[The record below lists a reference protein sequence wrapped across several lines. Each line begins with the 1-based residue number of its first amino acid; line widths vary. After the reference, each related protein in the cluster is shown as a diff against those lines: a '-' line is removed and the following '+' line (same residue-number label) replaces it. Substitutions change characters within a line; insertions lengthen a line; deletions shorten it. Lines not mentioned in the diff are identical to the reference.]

1 MSDEIV
7 SDEIVERSSNI
18 QQVGSCPDYINRFIQ
33 HNMDKLM
40 EIYDQGS
47 TENNGEGCL
56 GFMCN
61 QDDNKMDVMFLNK
74 ESMVSMVTS
83 ESWSNLKLSIPEK
96 KKLFFVKDEGL
107 GAVFLLYI

>member
-1 MSDEIV
+1 MASSTIQNV
-7 SDEIVERSSNI
+7 S
-18 QQVGSCPDYINRFIQ
+18 SCPGYINTFIQ
-33 HNMDKLM
+33 HNLSKLM

-47 TENNGEGCL
+47 TENGGEGCL

-61 QDDNKMDVMFLNK
+61 QDENKMDVMFLNK